1 MQLTGKEILERGII
15 TGSCKEALQQQGID
29 LRIKDIKIVTG
40 VGEIP
45 PEGKTKL
52 PMYDHYELGYIEPG
66 YYEVTFEEGCKIPSN
81 CSLHLKT
88 RSSLVRCGAIIH
100 SGQFDA
106 GFETDSMGAFM
117 HVIRPIKIE
126 KGARVA
132 QAIVFQSSDV
142 ENLYDG
148 QWQNDKQRAS

>member
-1 MQLTGKEILERGII
+1 MQLTGKEILEKGII
-15 TGSCKEALQQQGID
+15 TGSCEEALQQQGID
-29 LRIKDIKIVTG
+29 LRIKDLKVVTG
-40 VGEIP
+40 IGSIP
-45 PEGKTKL
+45 QKGKTKL
-52 PMYDHYELGYIEPG
+52 PSYADYPFGQLEQG
-66 YYEVTFEEGCKIPSN
+66 YYEITFEEGCKIPNN

-106 GFETDSMGAFM
+106 GFKTDSMGAFM
-117 HVIRPIKIE
+117 QVIRPIRIA

-148 QWQNDKQRAS
+148 QWQNDKQRTI

>member
-1 MQLTGKEILERGII
+1 MQLTGKEILEKGII
-15 TGSCKEALQQQGID
+15 TGSCSEGLQQQGID
-29 LRIKDIKIVTG
+29 LRIKDIKIVQG

-45 PEGKTKL
+45 STGKTEL
-52 PMYDHYELGYIEPG
+52 PLYDHYELGYIEPG
-66 YYEVTFEEGCKIPSN
+66 YYEITFEEGCKIPNN

-88 RSSLVRCGAIIH
+88 RSSLVRSGAIIH

-117 HVIRPIKIE
+117 HVIRPIIIE
-126 KGARVA
+126 KGSRVA

-142 ENLYDG
+142 ENLYNG
-148 QWQNDKQRAS
+148 QWQNDKQRSL

>member
-1 MQLTGKEILERGII
+1 MQLTGKEILEKGII
-15 TGSCKEALQQQGID
+15 TGSCSEGLQQQGID
-29 LRIKDIKIVTG
+29 LRIKDIKIVQG

-45 PEGKTKL
+45 STGKTKL
-52 PMYDHYELGYIEPG
+52 PIYDHYKLGYIEPG
-66 YYEVTFEEGCKIPSN
+66 YYEITFEEGCKIPNN

-106 GFETDSMGAFM
+106 GFETDSMGAFI
-117 HVIRPIKIE
+117 HVIRPIIIE
-126 KGARVA
+126 KGSRVA

-142 ENLYDG
+142 ENLYNG
-148 QWQNDKQRAS
+148 QWQNDKQRSL

>member
-1 MQLTGKEILERGII
+1 MQLTGKEILEKGII
-15 TGSCKEALQQQGID
+15 TGSCSEGLQQQGID
-29 LRIKDIKIVTG
+29 LRIKDIKIVQG
-40 VGEIP
+40 IGEIP
-45 PEGKTKL
+45 STGKTEL
-52 PMYDHYELGYIEPG
+52 PLYDHYELGYIEPG
-66 YYEVTFEEGCKIPSN
+66 YYEITFEEGCKIPNN

-117 HVIRPIKIE
+117 HVIRPIIIE
-126 KGARVA
+126 KGSRVV

-142 ENLYDG
+142 ENLYNG
-148 QWQNDKQRAS
+148 QWQNDKQRSL

>member
-1 MQLTGKEILERGII
+1 MQLTGKEILEKGII
-15 TGSCKEALQQQGID
+15 TGSCSEGLQQQGID
-29 LRIKDIKIVTG
+29 LRIKDIKIVQG

-45 PEGKTKL
+45 STGKTEL
-52 PMYDHYELGYIEPG
+52 PLYDHYELGYIEPG
-66 YYEVTFEEGCKIPSN
+66 YYEITFEEGCKIPNN

-117 HVIRPIKIE
+117 HVIRPIIIE
-126 KGARVA
+126 KGSRVA

-142 ENLYDG
+142 ENLYNG
-148 QWQNDKQRAS
+148 QWQNDKQRSL

>member
-1 MQLTGKEILERGII
+1 MQLTGKEILEKGII
-15 TGSCKEALQQQGID
+15 TGSCSEGLQQQGID

-45 PEGKTKL
+45 STGKTEL
-52 PMYDHYELGYIEPG
+52 PFYDHYELGYIEPG
-66 YYEVTFEEGCKIPSN
+66 YYEITFEEGCKIPNN

-117 HVIRPIKIE
+117 HVIRPIIIE
-126 KGARVA
+126 KGSRVA

-142 ENLYDG
+142 ENLYNG
-148 QWQNDKQRAS
+148 QWQNDKQRSL

>member
-1 MQLTGKEILERGII
+1 MQLTGKEILDKGII
-15 TGSCKEALQQQGID
+15 TGSCTEGLQQQGID

-45 PEGKTKL
+45 SEGKTKL
-52 PMYDHYELGYIEPG
+52 PFYDHYELGYVEPG
-66 YYEVTFEEGCKIPSN
+66 YYEITFEEGCKIPNN

-88 RSSLVRCGAIIH
+88 RSSMVRCGAIIH

-106 GFETDSMGAFM
+106 GFETDSIGAFM
-117 HVIRPIKIE
+117 HVIRPIIIE
-126 KGARVA
+126 KGSRVA

-148 QWQNDKQRAS
+148 QWQNDKQRDL